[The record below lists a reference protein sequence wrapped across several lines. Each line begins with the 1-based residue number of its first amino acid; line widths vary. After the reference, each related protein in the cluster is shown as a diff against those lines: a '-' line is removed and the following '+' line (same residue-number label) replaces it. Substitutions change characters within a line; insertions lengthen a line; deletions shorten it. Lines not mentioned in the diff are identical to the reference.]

1 MHTSTHHLQGLQM
14 NDCSPSV
21 KRLLAK
27 LGHAR
32 NVKLLL
38 APKTTQDRATNVVEL
53 IGSSKAISQG
63 NAMQLPRQ
71 LLKQRDYAL
80 NTNIRAKLKV
90 KVCRDG
96 NVAPRL
102 PDLSLNRTNYSKSA
116 PEKTLG
122 SFHSLL
128 TALCTESIGD
138 IALKTF
144 KWCIS
149 RAFTL
154 GKRIRVLATSGKR
167 TARSGS

>member
-1 MHTSTHHLQGLQM
+1 M
-14 NDCSPSV
+14 NECSPSV

-80 NTNIRAKLKV
+80 NTNIRAKIEGQGVQRRKCGATAARFEL
-90 KVCRDG
+90 
-96 NVAPRL
+96 
-102 PDLSLNRTNYSKSA
+102 
-116 PEKTLG
+116 EKNEL
-122 SFHSLL
+122 
-128 TALCTESIGD
+128 
-138 IALKTF
+138 F
-144 KWCIS
+144 KIS
-149 RAFTL
+149 P
-154 GKRIRVLATSGKR
+154 
-167 TARSGS
+167 